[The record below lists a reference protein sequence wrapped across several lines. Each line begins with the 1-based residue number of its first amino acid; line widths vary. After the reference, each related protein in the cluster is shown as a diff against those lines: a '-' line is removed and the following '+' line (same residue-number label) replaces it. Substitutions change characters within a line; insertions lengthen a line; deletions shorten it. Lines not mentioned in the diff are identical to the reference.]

1 MKDRW
6 LLLAVIVPLAGLLVL
21 VGRAEL
27 AVRSGPSWQ
36 VAIEGYDPRDLLHGR
51 YLQYQFDFNW
61 QGQDTC
67 GSGGGTRSPS
77 AGCCL
82 CLSRTHPSGIGPA
95 VHQVDCASV
104 EGCDGWLRSDGVL
117 PPLRFFV
124 PEERAKEL
132 ERALRERE
140 ASMEFACTGAGRA
153 AIRDLYLDGRPWRD
167 ALSD

>member
-67 GSGGGTRSPS
+67 GFSGSTRSPS

-82 CLSRTHPSGIGPA
+82 CLTRTQPTGIGPA
-95 VHQVDCASV
+95 ARQVDCASV
-104 EGCDGWLRSDGVL
+104 EGCDGWLQSDDVL

-124 PEERAKEL
+124 PEARATEL
-132 ERALRERE
+132 ERALAERA
-140 ASMEFACTGAGRA
+140 ASMEFACTRAGKV

>member
-61 QGQDTC
+61 RGQDTC

-82 CLSRTHPSGIGPA
+82 CLIRTHSSGIGPA
-95 VHQVDCASV
+95 VRQVDCASV
-104 EGCDGWLRSDGVL
+104 EGCDGWLRSDGVRRASAYRRC
-117 PPLRFFV
+117 PVMRRNV
-124 PEERAKEL
+124 PG
-132 ERALRERE
+132 
-140 ASMEFACTGAGRA
+140 CW
-153 AIRDLYLDGRPWRD
+153 Y
-167 ALSD
+167 